1 MLGHGSFISSE
12 KETMLYRENPNSESH
27 VLNEKERIIGAAV
40 ALSRIFCSNEFNAV
54 LDVVDRSKQE
64 AFASQLITA
73 LEHRIPKSELL
84 NVVENLALEQ
94 MILKWGYSNRKI
106 SKLLGRN
113 YAEQLSSQT
122 VHTLNNLSGNSIRI
136 KPKQKLIKN
145 QSTSSRIWDFY
156 FNKHIFKSQSI
167 NKIFLKIIY
176 RIIFIMKPNHRMK
189 NKWR

>member
-54 LDVVDRSKQE
+54 LDVVARSKQE

-156 FNKHIFKSQSI
+156 FNKHVFKSQSI

>member
-64 AFASQLITA
+64 AFASQLIPA